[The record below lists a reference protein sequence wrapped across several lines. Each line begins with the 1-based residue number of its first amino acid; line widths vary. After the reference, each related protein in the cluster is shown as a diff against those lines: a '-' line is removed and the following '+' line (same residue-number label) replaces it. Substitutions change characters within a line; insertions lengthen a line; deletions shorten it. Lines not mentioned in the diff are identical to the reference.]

1 MPDKLRRFTKQ
12 GEKPMLIGK
21 LPVWMGVL
29 IFLAVPRG
37 YSAELSL
44 SDCLRMAREKSPQVI
59 EALLNESR
67 AQSARDELKR
77 QNLPALSSLGTYSK
91 SDDPSTQLH
100 DANKAALRVE
110 QSAYPFNST
119 WVRAQQKESEYAG
132 AKLSHIETVQDVNL
146 LVKQLYFSILK
157 DQDAIKSLNQV
168 EDQLKRLLET
178 VLPKY
183 TVGRAPPFDLVKI
196 KLAISDLT
204 RTRELTEA
212 QLVGEKSRLAVTLGA
227 ESSADIQLKPISQIT
242 GIPERTESER
252 NLRSNP
258 TLRVLSQQ
266 IKSSEHSLRA
276 VQYSRIPA
284 LIAAGEY
291 GYAGQTA
298 DELSLGWD
306 VSVGFKLPLFDWGT
320 ISSQVSQEK
329 SSIRISKN
337 KAQTEKQR
345 SSSILM
351 ETLATAQAHLSDQKR
366 LKDLL
371 PETRQAALTTIIYY
385 RRGANSILE
394 VSDAINLWLQTLI
407 NERSAYYAYFSDLAQ
422 IERLTGEQVQ
432 YIVVAQ

>member
-1 MPDKLRRFTKQ
+1 
-12 GEKPMLIGK
+12 MLIGK

-29 IFLAVPRG
+29 IFLVVPRG

-44 SDCLRMAREKSPQVI
+44 SDCLRMAREKSPQAI

-77 QNLPALSSLGTYSK
+77 QNLPALSSLGNFTK

-110 QSAYPFNST
+110 QSAYPFNSN
-119 WVRAQQKESEYAG
+119 WARAQQKESEYAG
-132 AKLSHIETVQDVNL
+132 AKLSHIETVQDVDL

-168 EDQLKRLLET
+168 EEQLKRLLET

-196 KLAISDLT
+196 KSAISDLT

-212 QLVGEKSRLAVTLGA
+212 QLIGESSRLAVTLGM
-227 ESSADIQLKPISQIT
+227 ESNADIQLKPIPQTT
-242 GIPERTESER
+242 GAPDRADSER
-252 NLRSNP
+252 NISSNP

-266 IKSSEHSLRA
+266 IKSSEHSLKA
-276 VQYSRIPA
+276 IQFTRIPS

-291 GYAGQTA
+291 GYAGQTT

-306 VSVGFKLPLFDWGT
+306 VSIGFRLPLFDWGT
-320 ISSQVSQEK
+320 ISSQVAQEK
-329 SSIRISKN
+329 STLRIAQN
-337 KAQTEKQR
+337 KVQTERQKAA
-345 SSSILM
+345 SALTES
-351 ETLATAQAHLSDQKR
+351 LATAQAHLSDQKR
-366 LKDLL
+366 LKDLV
-371 PETRQAALTTIIYY
+371 PETRQAALTTITYY
-385 RRGANSILE
+385 RRGANGILE

-407 NERSAYYAYFSDLAQ
+407 NERSAYYAYLSDLAQ

-432 YIVVAQ
+432 YITGAQ